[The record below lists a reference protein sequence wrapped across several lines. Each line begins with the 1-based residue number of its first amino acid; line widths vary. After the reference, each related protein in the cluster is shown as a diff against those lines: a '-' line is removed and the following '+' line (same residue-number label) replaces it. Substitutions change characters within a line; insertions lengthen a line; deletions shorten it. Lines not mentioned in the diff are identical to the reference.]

1 MNHRKIQEKSSS
13 SSNNYNSNRAV
24 ALKQHLENLH
34 KLINTNFTY
43 FVNQY
48 QEEQTTEWIKH
59 LDKSNRIIDY
69 KTPSYDCL
77 YKYTLNGMFTK
88 EIRPTVKSSKSN
100 PKIDEKQSNDSI
112 NNALIGSGK
121 NKPYYSIDMSHFNSA
136 PPWSSEDFSN
146 NYSENEID
154 KECSTNKQIP
164 KKLLFHEVMDET
176 KTLIYIY
183 RDNCMK
189 LKCNAVKSVINRLEK
204 LCTTKYMNLSEL
216 HLSKLKFQPVGNLLK
231 ECNELETLDL
241 SYNNFENDGLIL
253 VKYLLEDFAFLKH
266 INLSGNHLNQ
276 EAFVLLQTIL
286 TKNTQMD
293 TLILKDARINDTGAV
308 MIASGLRTNTRLKM
322 LDLSKNL
329 IRCEGAL
336 EIAKVIAN
344 SINLQWLSLHWNQIR
359 SSGAFEFGNS
369 LGSNTSLLYLD
380 LSWNGFNGKCLEN
393 LGKGLTRNCH
403 LKELNL
409 KYNRIDLKSIIPFA
423 DCLYTNKSL
432 KKLCL
437 GFNPLT
443 MAGIHELIYVIE
455 NSSQCILEE
464 LDLEGL
470 TISEN
475 ILQQVHRINR
485 KRHFV
490 LKVAKCIRWEPRQ
503 GKYSKTDPVTF
514 LISYLSRHGMRLLD
528 LYHLLDPQQTGV
540 ISEAQFTERMIK
552 NQIPLNPDDL
562 KILINYIDSERTDKI
577 TYKLLASRIYFFR
590 ISVGEQLR
598 IKATELSKHQLDQH
612 RLFVR
617 PEGPDIIDKPPKGFP
632 SKVKRSVGDS
642 KRSQLS
648 KTSKANV
655 ITDPSKST
663 QNYVNSQEK
672 VYPKANSSDE
682 LQKENNDLSINSTEI
697 LKTKESKPNW
707 ASIITKVSSYYSG
720 EVLDRTKKLDR
731 GSISDKRKP
740 LSIPK
745 YKNFGKPNET
755 TINPKLQVIPITE
768 VFNKKY
774 FQDFPYS

>member
-1 MNHRKIQEKSSS
+1 MNNLKIQEKSSS
-13 SSNNYNSNRAV
+13 SSNNYNSDRAV
-24 ALKQHLENLH
+24 ALKQHLDNLH
-34 KLINTNFTY
+34 KLIVTNFSN

-48 QEEQTTEWIKH
+48 EEEQTSEWIKH
-59 LDKSNRIIDY
+59 LNKSNQIIDY

-77 YKYTLNGMFTK
+77 YKYTLNGILTK
-88 EIRPTVKSSKSN
+88 KIKPTVKSSESN
-100 PKIDEKQSNDSI
+100 PQTDEKQSNVSI
-112 NNALIGSGK
+112 NNAIDESEQ
-121 NKPYYSIDMSHFNSA
+121 NKPHYSIDMSQFTLA
-136 PPWSSEDFSN
+136 PLWSSEDIFD

-154 KECSTNKQIP
+154 KESTINEQIS
-164 KKLLFHEVMDET
+164 KKLLFHEVMNT
-176 KTLIYIY
+176 TRTLIDIY
-183 RDNCMK
+183 KDNCMK
-189 LKCNAVKSVINRLEK
+189 LKCNAIKSVINRLEK
-204 LCTTKYMNLSEL
+204 LCTTKYINFSEL
-216 HLSKLKFQPVGNLLK
+216 HLSKLKFQPVSNLLK
-231 ECNELETLDL
+231 ECNELEILDL

-253 VKYLLEDFAFLKH
+253 VKYLLEEFAFLRH

-276 EAFVLLQTIL
+276 EAFVLLQSIL

-336 EIAKVIAN
+336 EIAKVLAN
-344 SINLQWLSLHWNQIR
+344 SINLQWLSLHWNQIC

-369 LGSNTSLLYLD
+369 LECNKSLLYLD

-393 LGKGLTRNCH
+393 LGKGLSRNCH
-403 LKELNL
+403 LEELNL
-409 KYNRIDLKSIIPFA
+409 KYNRIDLKTIISFV

-443 MAGIHELIYVIE
+443 MAGIHELIHVIE
-455 NSSQCILEE
+455 NSTQCILEE

-470 TISEN
+470 TINEN

-514 LISYLSRHGMRLLD
+514 LINYLSRHGMRLLD

-552 NQIPLNPDDL
+552 NHIPLNPEDL
-562 KILINYIDSERTDKI
+562 KILINYIDLERTDKI
-577 TYKLLASRIYFFR
+577 TYKLLASRIYYFR

-632 SKVKRSVGDS
+632 SKTKRSVANS
-642 KRSQLS
+642 KKQLS
-648 KTSKANV
+648 KTPNANLM
-655 ITDPSKST
+655 TDLSKSSR
-663 QNYVNSQEK
+663 NCANGQEK
-672 VYPKANSSDE
+672 VYPKAISSDK
-682 LQKENNDLSINSTEI
+682 LQEEKNDLSINFTEI
-697 LKTKESKPNW
+697 LKTEESKPNC
-707 ASIITKVSSYYSG
+707 ASIITKVSSYDSG
-720 EVLDRTKKLDR
+720 EILDRMKKLDH
-731 GSISDKRKP
+731 GSTSDKRKP
-740 LSIPK
+740 LNIPK
-745 YKNFGKPNET
+745 YKDFGKPINET
-755 TINPKLQVIPITE
+755 TINSKLHVIPITE
-768 VFNKKY
+768 VFDKKY
-774 FQDFPYS
+774 FQDFLYS